1 MKIWVLL
8 HSFHYTKWKSEECY
22 QGWKLFFDFIGKSSL
37 FIFIKNKKILFYNLL
52 GILFEEC
59 TIRFLSTK

>member
-8 HSFHYTKWKSEECY
+8 YKMQTEKRY
-22 QGWKLFFDFIGKSSL
+22 RGWKLFFDFIGKSSL